1 MPNRNIRAI
10 SNEDMH
16 LRILLGFL
24 TSILLRLGSLS
35 QKNQTEKSGFF
46 VSSAKTAS
54 GLRSEAVFLFRGQPL
69 DLMGEAAV

>member
-10 SNEDMH
+10 SNDDMH

-35 QKNQTEKSGFF
+35 QRKPKRAAE
-46 VSSAKTAS
+46 
-54 GLRSEAVFLFRGQPL
+54 RSEVKNMPVHSFL
-69 DLMGEAAV
+69 